1 MIPFLELSEKL
12 QAEITSGGC
21 APVLPSIAQLV
32 KCYGVGASTVKRTI
46 NRLKELNYV
55 QGMQGKCVKVNPLAL
70 GNPFFRKNVVIYT
83 HLPTLGNHFYLQV
96 IDCLRQHLEEVNCF
110 VHIFNSPSQLKNC
123 GFTPDVLIMTE
134 IFDELEVT
142 ELEGYC
148 PRKHIIK
155 FNHNDPD
162 YCCVGTD
169 NIAAGYMA
177 MDYLHRQCGH
187 QEIGIISSQLDYVYG
202 VCRLRY
208 DGAMSFQQEHG
219 GMKLYNYEVKDL
231 NEAAQAA
238 AVMLRE
244 HPQISA
250 IFVAMD
256 FMALGVYNYCHSS
269 GRIIP
274 DDVSILGFD
283 NREFAPVLL
292 PALTTYQENVKDIFR
307 FIHERISCII
317 NGDNQMSSVLVK
329 PVLIE
334 RNSVKKNLNL

>member
-1 MIPFLELSEKL
+1 MIPFLELSDKL
-12 QAEITSGGC
+12 QQAINSGEC
-21 APVLPSIAQLV
+21 TPVLPTIAQLV
-32 KCYGVGASTVKRTI
+32 KRYNVGASTVKRSI

-70 GNPFFRKNVVIYT
+70 GNPFFRKNVVVYV
-83 HLPTLGNHFYLQV
+83 HLLTLGNHFYLSV
-96 IDCLRQHLEEVNCF
+96 VECLLQHLEEVNCY
-110 VHIFNSPSQLKNC
+110 VHIFNSPKQLQSC
-123 GFTPDVLIMTE
+123 GFTPDVVIMTE
-134 IFDELEVT
+134 IFDEQEVKAI
-142 ELEGYC
+142 EEYC
-148 PRKHIIK
+148 PRKQIIK
-155 FNHNDPD
+155 LNHNDPN

-169 NIAAGYMA
+169 NTAAGYMA
-177 MDYLHRQCGH
+177 MDYLNRQCGH
-187 QEIGIISSQLDYVYG
+187 QAIGIISTQLDYAYG

-208 DGAMSFQQEHG
+208 DGAMNFQREHN
-219 GMKLYNYEVKDL
+219 GMELYNYEVKDL

-238 AVMLRE
+238 AVLLRE

-250 IFVAMD
+250 IFVTMD

-292 PALTTYQENVKDIFR
+292 PDLTTYQENIEDIFR
-307 FIHERISCII
+307 LIYERVRCII
-317 NGDNQMSSVLVK
+317 HNDISPGSALVK

-334 RNSVKKNLNL
+334 RKSVKVKC